1 MNDNQEVASM
11 YKSMLCTAAG
21 CKTSERNLGL
31 AIATNSNFNDCLHGF
46 TKEEKKMQCNMQ
58 PKHARGDMREREP
71 HKGHGHPP
79 TRHTRRS
86 CAGHRSKPH
95 QPRAGHVL
103 SQDIIFFKYENTK
116 CLNSDKLN
124 IPHSNMPK

>member
-46 TKEEKKMQCNMQ
+46 TKEKEEEKKKMQCNMQ
-58 PKHARGDMREREP
+58 PKHARGDMRGRE
-71 HKGHGHPP
+71 GA
-79 TRHTRRS
+79 T
-86 CAGHRSKPH
+86 
-95 QPRAGHVL
+95 
-103 SQDIIFFKYENTK
+103 
-116 CLNSDKLN
+116 
-124 IPHSNMPK
+124 